1 VAAPDISKRNQW
13 HLHAGPA
20 KASTSSG
27 RNDDQGPEFIDIYA
41 ALDDAERASYERDYP
56 SEAQTVSS
64 FFQRCRDE
72 GRQQGVQQGVRQGE
86 CAALMRVMHHKFGD
100 IPEPARL
107 RIESADP
114 ETLLEW
120 LDRALVAASIDEV
133 IH

>member
-1 VAAPDISKRNQW
+1 MDRDQNFKNLVLDYPRQALAFFAP
-13 HLHAGPA
+13 
-20 KASTSSG
+20 
-27 RNDDQGPEFIDIYA
+27 
-41 ALDDAERASYERDYP
+41 YERDYP

-72 GRQQGVQQGVRQGE
+72 GRQQGE